1 MILLKASK
9 LVVLCPLHH
18 LRKLTYKITMATVT
32 RYSVAKTQ
40 RSYTADGVN
49 VVKGSTV
56 FSSTQDL
63 RDSYVNP
70 APNYA
75 RLNPTT

>member
-1 MILLKASK
+1 
-9 LVVLCPLHH
+9 
-18 LRKLTYKITMATVT
+18 MATVT

-49 VVKGSTV
+49 VVEGSSV
-56 FSSTQDL
+56 FSATQDL
-63 RDSYVNP
+63 RNSYVNP